1 MHRKPVKTGS
11 PWQAMFPAER
21 LARLLAVLNSRII
34 HRQGRILLS
43 VAGIALG
50 VALGFAVHLINRA
63 AVNELAAGVRTLAG
77 EADLEVR
84 GGRAG
89 FPEALYA
96 QLARLPGVAVA
107 SPVLDVEAGI
117 AGSTATVR
125 LIGIDALRAALIQP
139 ALFAD
144 APGRRLELL
153 RPDVVFLSAS
163 AAEVLKKEGKEKLKI
178 ISGLETV
185 ALDVAGVLPASSL
198 RGVAALTDI
207 ATAQWRLGR
216 LGELNRIDLRLEP
229 GADREAMRARIAALL
244 PPGIHVATLDA
255 VAESGANLS
264 RAYRVNLN
272 VLAMVALFTG
282 GFLVFSAQAL
292 EVARR
297 RQEHALLRV
306 LGLEGGGVAR
316 LVLIEAAALGALGAA
331 LGIGVG
337 YALAAVAARAVGA
350 DLGAGF
356 FRGMVPQIEFP
367 AMNGIFYFLG
377 GIAVALAGA
386 LLPALDA
393 ARAAPAQALKAGD
406 EQRMFMRAVKV
417 WPGLLCIALALL
429 LLPLN
434 PLNGIPVAGYASIA
448 CLLMGGI
455 LFMPFLSR
463 YVFSR
468 LKTNN
473 SISYSLALS
482 QLRGAPG
489 QTMVSLAAIVASF
502 SLMAAMAIMVASFRG
517 SVDEWLGA
525 VLPADLYFRTTH
537 AGETAWLDEALQAR
551 VRALPQVDKAV
562 FLRSSRI
569 TLDPARPAVALL
581 ARDGERLAFP
591 FVGNTYDRRQGD
603 PPPAWISE
611 AVADLYG
618 YSVGVPIR
626 IPIAGKNQSFM
637 VVGVWRDY
645 ARQHGAIVIE
655 RATYA
660 ALSGDRRV
668 NDGVLWLKP
677 GAAAAAATEA
687 LRALPGGGV
696 LEISGPGEIR
706 EASLAIFDRSFAVTY
721 ALEAVAV
728 IVGLFGLSSS
738 VGAIVLARRRE
749 FGVLR
754 HLGMTRAQI
763 GAMLAAEGALLA
775 ALGVAVG
782 LALGAAISL
791 ILIHVVNRQS
801 FNWSMDVHPPYLLLA
816 GLSLVLILLSTVTAL
831 LSGREATGIGPLRAV
846 KEDW

>member
-1 MHRKPVKTGS
+1 
-11 PWQAMFPAER
+11 MFR
-21 LARLLAVLNSRII
+21 LSLQHV
-34 HRQGRILLS
+34 HVGGRTLLS
-43 VAGIALG
+43 VMAIALG

-63 AVNELAAGVRTLAG
+63 AVNELAAGVRTLSG
-77 EADLEVR
+77 EADLAVR

-96 QLARLPGVAVA
+96 ELARLPGVAVA
-107 SPVLDVEAGI
+107 SPVLEAEAGI
-117 AGSTATVR
+117 AGSAATIR

-139 ALFAD
+139 ALFAEE
-144 APGRRLELL
+144 PGRRLELL
-153 RPDVVFLSAS
+153 KPDVVFLSFG
-163 AAEVLKKEGKEKLKI
+163 GKELLGEKKYLDI
-178 ISGLETV
+178 ISGLNTV
-185 ALDVAGVLPASSL
+185 QLQIGGVMPASSL

-207 ATAQWRLGR
+207 STAQWRLGR
-216 LGELNRIDLRLEP
+216 LGELNRIDLRLQP
-229 GADREAMRARIAALL
+229 GADREAMRAKIAALL
-244 PPGIHVATLDA
+244 PPGVHVATLDA
-255 VAESGANLS
+255 VEESGARLS
-264 RAYRVNLN
+264 RAYRVNLS
-272 VLAMVALFTG
+272 VLALVALFTG

-316 LVLIEAAALGALGAA
+316 LVLIEAAALGALGSA
-331 LGIGVG
+331 LGIAIG
-337 YALAAVAARAVGA
+337 YALAAVAARAGGA

-356 FRGMVPQIEFP
+356 FRGVVPQIEFP
-367 AMNGIFYFLG
+367 VVSSTFYFFG

-406 EQRMFMRAVKV
+406 EQRMFARAVSV
-417 WPGLLCIALALL
+417 WPGLLCVALASILL
-429 LLPLN
+429 IVKPV
-434 PLNGIPVAGYASIA
+434 NGIPVAGYAAIA

-455 LFMPFLSR
+455 LFMPFLSQ
-463 YVFSR
+463 YVFSK
-468 LKTNN
+468 LKANN
-473 SISYSLALS
+473 SIPYSLALS

-489 QTMVSLAAIVASF
+489 QAMVSLAAIVASF
-502 SLMAAMAIMVASFRG
+502 SLMAAMAIMVASFRS

-525 VLPADLYFRTTH
+525 VLPAELYFRTTH
-537 AGETAWLDEALQAR
+537 AGETAWLDPALEAR

-569 TLDPARPAVALL
+569 TLDPARPAVALI
-581 ARDGERLAFP
+581 ARDGGRLFFP
-591 FVGNTYDRRQGD
+591 FVGKPYERKESD

-611 AVADLYG
+611 AVSDLYG
-618 YSVGVPIR
+618 FSPGNEIK
-626 IPIAGKNQSFM
+626 IPLAGKQFKF
-637 VVGVWRDY
+637 VVTGIWRDY

-655 RATYA
+655 RETYA
-660 ALSGDRRV
+660 ALSGDRRA
-668 NDGVLWLKP
+668 NDAALWLKP
-677 GAAAAAATEA
+677 GASAAAVTEA

-696 LEISGPGEIR
+696 LEILGPGEIR
-706 EASLAIFDRSFAVTY
+706 KTSLAIFDRSFAVTY

-749 FGVLR
+749 FGMLR

-763 GAMLAAEGALLA
+763 GAMLAAEGGLLA
-775 ALGVAVG
+775 VLGVAVG

-801 FNWSMDVHPPYLLLA
+801 FNWSMDLHPPYLLLA
-816 GLSLVLILLSTVTAL
+816 GLSVLLILLSSFTAF
-831 LSGREATGIGPLRAV
+831 LSGREATGIGPVRAV
-846 KEDW
+846 REDW